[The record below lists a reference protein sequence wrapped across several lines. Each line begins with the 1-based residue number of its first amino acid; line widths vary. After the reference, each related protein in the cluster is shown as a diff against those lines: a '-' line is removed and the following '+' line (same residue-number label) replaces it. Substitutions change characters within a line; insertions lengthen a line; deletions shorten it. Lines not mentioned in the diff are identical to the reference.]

1 MSYIV
6 NAANGIDLWARP
18 LLFVALAALA
28 FLPLERVAAAHARPR
43 RRFATDVAFAV
54 FGQLLVRLGL
64 VFVVGWLLAR
74 LDDAAVER
82 PLSSYITADR
92 GGRAVLDV
100 VIGLALF
107 ELAGYGYHRL
117 AHRVPFLWRLHE
129 IHHSSETMDWL
140 AAFRQHPLEIL
151 LMTLAQNAPLV
162 LLGIPL
168 GAHAAV
174 LALLK
179 LATVFVHAN
188 IRIPDGPWS
197 VVVATPRFHH
207 RHHQLGGAVRNYA
220 SLFPFIDMLF
230 GTHTGRAAT
239 TFGVPR
245 ALPDGFVALLLEPLR
260 ARAVAYGSSE
270 NSSRTPA
277 LRAGAANR
285 AGEPTPP
292 APAAARAPGAAA
304 SRPWPAQT

>member
-1 MSYIV
+1 MD
-6 NAANGIDLWARP
+6 AANGIDLWLRP

-28 FLPLERVAAAHARPR
+28 FLPLERVAAAAHARPR

-74 LDDAAVER
+74 LDDVAIER
-82 PLSSYITADR
+82 ALSSYITADR
-92 GGRAVLDV
+92 GARAVMDV
-100 VIGLALF
+100 VVGLALF

-117 AHRVPFLWRLHE
+117 AHRVPLLWRLHE

-140 AAFRQHPLEIL
+140 ASFRQHPLEIL

-188 IRIPDGPWS
+188 IRVPEGPWTL
-197 VVVATPRFHH
+197 VVATPRFHH

-220 SLFPFIDMLF
+220 SLFPFIDVVF
-230 GTHTGRAAT
+230 GTYTREAAT

-245 ALPDGFVALLLEPLR
+245 ALPDGFVALLVEPLR
-260 ARAVAYGSSE
+260 
-270 NSSRTPA
+270 
-277 LRAGAANR
+277 L
-285 AGEPTPP
+285 
-292 APAAARAPGAAA
+292 AAARQPC
-304 SRPWPAQT
+304 R